1 VFSTNVDLSARFPMT
16 GLCETSGAA
25 GGGGDE
31 DEDEA
36 CSGAAAAHGA
46 LTGLLSST
54 GHEVTISM

>member
-1 VFSTNVDLSARFPMT
+1 MT